1 MKQEK
6 EDLLDISILR
16 KDRKGELHRTHI
28 GPAVIWVAFIIV
40 TALLIALIFIHV
52 SRVSVLEKRA
62 ETAESNAVKLR
73 DTLVFTSSDRDALKA
88 QVSEQETTIASL
100 SKSLNA
106 SNEELNAMKAEQ
118 EANSIPTLY
127 PIKGSSTLV
136 TREEEEQEVHG
147 EEDAHEE
154 LMAVTFRVGIGS
166 RILASADGI
175 VASVEENGD
184 RSTIIIDH
192 DNGYKSY
199 YSGSGVTL
207 TGKGENISRGSTL
220 MTYTME
226 ADFTYK
232 ISYDGEY
239 LDPMDMLEIDG

>member
-6 EDLLDISILR
+6 EDLIDISIFR

-28 GPAVIWVAFIIV
+28 GPVVIWMAFV
-40 TALLIALIFIHV
+40 VVMALLIALIFIHV
-52 SRVSVLEKRA
+52 TRVSVLEKRA
-62 ETAESNAVKLR
+62 ESAESNAAKLR
-73 DTLVFTSSDRDALKA
+73 DTLVFTTTDRDTLKA
-88 QVSEQETTIASL
+88 QVSEQETTIESL

-136 TREEEEQEVHG
+136 TREEDGQEGHG

-154 LMAVTFRVGIGS
+154 VRAITFQVGIGS

-207 TGKGENISRGSTL
+207 TEKGENISRGSTL
-220 MTYTME
+220 MTYTKD
-226 ADFTYK
+226 ADFIYK